1 MKRRQALT
9 ANRANFNSRFLHL
22 LCMTL
27 FFLHGLLQLLLHFL
41 VCFFSSF
48 LFSNARFFFLQQ
60 QNTSADEFLHDRGT
74 VKNQR
79 MEDVT
84 DLFVFNLALFC
95 DALLQLLLLHGI
107 YSFGLLQS
115 VHEIAQVE
123 VDEVHRFTSSSRSQ
137 VAFCR
142 ADRSLRCCCASSLI
156 FASKSTKP

>member
-115 VHEIAQVE
+115 VHERWRRRRRQLQPLVANDVGRIQANVSQ
-123 VDEVHRFTSSSRSQ
+123 SAAGGSRPS
-137 VAFCR
+137 
-142 ADRSLRCCCASSLI
+142 RCEFLI
-156 FASKSTKP
+156 F

>member
-9 ANRANFNSRFLHL
+9 ANRANFNSRFLHFRG
-22 LCMTL
+22 MTL

-60 QNTSADEFLHDRGT
+60 QNISADEFLHNRRT
-74 VKNQR
+74 LKNQR
-79 MEDVT
+79 MEDVA
-84 DLFVFNLALFC
+84 DLFVFNVALFC
-95 DALLQLLLLHGI
+95 DALLQLLLLRRI

-115 VHEIAQVE
+115 AHEITQVE
-123 VDEVHRFTSSSRSQ
+123 VDKMHRFTSSSRSQ
-137 VAFCR
+137 IAFSR
-142 ADRSLRCCCASSLI
+142 ADRSLRCCCASSLT